1 MSRLDLR
8 RHVPR
13 WTGHGFGLLP
23 SAVAAVVL
31 ISLSWTAAVT
41 GQQPSI
47 DVEADA
53 AVDRARSARDP
64 AELEAARADL
74 LELSRRYPRDLY
86 PRFSGRSRALVE
98 AASIGRRLGVGN
110 TAAGELLQVLE
121 REPASQWTARA
132 HLELADLVLTNGDW
146 QLAADHY
153 WHARQGALR
162 EAAGSA
168 QESGA
173 VDVPRLALE
182 RMTRI
187 DRLVLRRL
195 AGKNPWTR
203 MRAYLP
209 DDYLPEKQK
218 LKRPRSVA
226 AGPRGELLVA
236 DDRRVVQFDPERNL
250 VASRELRGLGQARPT
265 FGPVGPL
272 GGITAVVPAAST
284 VQRLD
289 DPSPIRF
296 ERPSGGRLGEI
307 VTAFRGPYGN
317 WTVLSRQVDVVL
329 RYDSQG
335 RPLEFGQTR
344 LAQPVDMAPGPNGR
358 TYVLD
363 AGQGDARA
371 ALLTLDPDG
380 ELENTFSA
388 DWRRPLALDVDA
400 FGNAYI
406 LEGRVKQVLVYDPDG
421 NMMTALGPVLPGGI
435 ELRAPNDVAVDGMGR
450 VFIAAGRLET
460 VVALE

>member
-1 MSRLDLR
+1 MNQFAPRSP
-8 RHVPR
+8 VPR
-13 WTGHGFGLLP
+13 WTGHGFGARPSTVVAVLL
-23 SAVAAVVL
+23 L
-31 ISLSWTAAVT
+31 SLSWAAAVT

-53 AVDRARSARDP
+53 AIDRAESARDR
-64 AELEAARADL
+64 AELQAARTEL

-121 REPASQWTARA
+121 REPASRWTARA

-153 WHARQGALR
+153 WQARQSSPR
-162 EAAGSA
+162 EEASNR
-168 QESGA
+168 QESGT
-173 VDVPRLALE
+173 VDVPRIALE

-209 DDYLPEKQK
+209 GDYLPEKQK

-250 VASRELRGLGQARPT
+250 VASRELRGLGQTRPS

-272 GGITAVVPAAST
+272 GGITAVVPSSST

-289 DPSPIRF
+289 DPSPVRF
-296 ERPSGGRLGEI
+296 ERPSGGRLEQI
-307 VTAFRGPYGN
+307 VTAYRGPYGN

-329 RYDSQG
+329 RYDPQG
-335 RPLEFGQTR
+335 SLLDFGQAR

-363 AGQGDARA
+363 AGKGDARA
-371 ALLTLDPDG
+371 ALLTLAPDG

-388 DWRRPLALDVDA
+388 DWRRPLALDVDS
-400 FGNAYI
+400 FGNAYV
-406 LEGRVKQVLVYDPDG
+406 LEGRAKQVLVYDPDG
-421 NMMTALGPVLPGGI
+421 NLMATLGPVLPGGI

-450 VFIAAGRLET
+450 IFIAAGRLET